1 MNGFTRCCFLVV
13 VFTTTY
19 ARENKVDW
27 AFDRLQVRNNGRLR
41 TVPFG
46 QNRNLQ
52 DVNCNFLPHGR
63 ALSCTEQTAS
73 GNNVRYSVTCPEGVT
88 TVENC
93 LQDQSRICYQ
103 FNSFP
108 CIGSFFCAST
118 NRFSLDC
125 SNLFAKS
132 NGNTCS
138 ATDCTGNC
146 TELLDNT
153 VSYNTVDL
161 DNDCFRLGLVSLF
174 KFLSFV
180 NTFYFEDK

>member
-1 MNGFTRCCFLVV
+1 M
-13 VFTTTY
+13 
-19 ARENKVDW
+19 ARANEVKVDW
-27 AFDRLQVRNNGRLR
+27 ASDRLQAKFNGRLR
-41 TVPFG
+41 SVSVG
-46 QNRNLQ
+46 KKRNLQ
-52 DVNCNFLPHGR
+52 DVNCDFLPHGR

-88 TVENC
+88 TVEDC
-93 LQDQSRICYQ
+93 LQDSSRICYQ

-125 SNLFAKS
+125 GNLFAKS

-153 VSYNTVDL
+153 ANYNAVDL
-161 DNDCFRLGLVSLF
+161 DNDCFRLGLVSLL
-174 KFLSFV
+174 KSLSYKS
-180 NTFYFEDK
+180 TI